1 MLRPDVASFAAR
13 HAPLSPA
20 SMSSLQSGTRPSAR
34 RKWLFAA
41 APALLFV
48 ACVSA
53 DRISGLKPHDNAA
66 LDIGTTSSGVVISQ
80 VYGGGGNSGATL
92 KNDFIELHNTT
103 ATPISINGWSVQ
115 YASSTGSSWTN
126 KTNLTGTIAPG
137 GYFLI
142 QESAGAGGTVDLVPD
157 LTGSINLSGTSGK
170 VALVKSTTVL
180 TGTCPVSG
188 DIADFVGFGTAANC
202 FEGSAPTATL
212 SNTTAAIRGDNGNQ
226 DSNDNK
232 ADFTVLAPNP
242 RNSTSPAHVGS
253 GGGVAGALDHIVLTA
268 ASTVER
274 GRTVSFS
281 AVLQDASN
289 VQITD
294 ASAVYAW
301 SSSDESIA
309 KVTGTSENTATI
321 TGIAEGGPV
330 DITLTVTSH
339 GVNKTASTKLTVI
352 PRVLGH
358 LSLSAG
364 TSPLVIGYQT
374 QLFLSGTDDSGNP
387 VPPASVAWTTS
398 DANVV
403 AIDQRGLI
411 TAAGDGSAVLKATAP
426 DGSFATYTMTT
437 EVPFYNSS
445 ARLGHNTEFGV
456 PTDADPSND
465 VIIAREQYTISYNP
479 QRGGPNWVS
488 WDLSASHLGSRNRC
502 NCYSADTALVR
513 LGYGAYMYTTLDYIG
528 SGYDRGHMEPSADQT
543 ATDDENARTFFLTNF
558 LPQKHG
564 LNAGPWEDLENEL
577 RDSVK
582 AGREAYIIAGG
593 IFTNGTGLG
602 TVNNA
607 GKIAIPDSTWKIVV
621 MMPANTGLDQ
631 VTSASD
637 VNVFAVNMP
646 NVDNPG
652 SNDWRDFR
660 TTVGQIQTSTG
671 YDFLSSLPE
680 AIQCKVEQRNCAP
693 VVNAFAGGTILVG
706 ETYTATGTFTDA
718 ATDSWTGT
726 VNFGD
731 GSVQPL
737 PISGMSFQLSHR
749 YTSAGN
755 FVVTA
760 TVRDQLGAAG
770 SASAAVE
777 VQSSL
782 RGVQNLVAMLT
793 AANDVNTN
801 SLRVKLDA
809 AAKQLAG
816 GNGTPAANQLG
827 AFENELRAMVISG
840 RVSPSAAAPLLE
852 YADRVIN
859 SMR

>member
-1 MLRPDVASFAAR
+1 
-13 HAPLSPA
+13 
-20 SMSSLQSGTRPSAR
+20 MSSIPSGSRRSAR
-34 RKWLFAA
+34 RNWLLAA
-41 APALLFV
+41 APALLFI

-53 DRISGLKPHDNAA
+53 DRITGLKPHDRAA

-103 ATPISINGWSVQ
+103 STAISINGWSVQ
-115 YASSTGSSWTN
+115 YASSAGTSWTN
-126 KTNLTGTIAPG
+126 KTNLSGTIAPG

-142 QESAGAGGTVDLVPD
+142 QEAAGAGGTVDLVPD
-157 LTGSINLSGTSGK
+157 LTGSINMSGTSGK

-180 TGTCPVSG
+180 TGACPVSG
-188 DIADFVGFGTAANC
+188 DIADFVGFGTAASC
-202 FEGSAPTATL
+202 FEGTAPTANL
-212 SNTTAAIRGDNGNQ
+212 SNTSAAIRGDDGNQ
-226 DSNDNK
+226 DTNDNK
-232 ADFTVLAPNP
+232 ADFTIVAPAP
-242 RNSTSPAHVGS
+242 RNSASPAHVGS

-268 ASTVER
+268 ASSVER

-281 AVLQDASN
+281 AVLQDANN

-294 ASAVYAW
+294 ASATYAW
-301 SSSDESIA
+301 TSSDESIA
-309 KVTGTSENTATI
+309 RVTATSDNSATI

-330 DITLTVTSH
+330 DITLVVTSH
-339 GVNKTASTKLTVI
+339 GVSRTTSAPLTVI

-358 LSLSAG
+358 VTLSAG
-364 TSPLVIGYQT
+364 TSPLVVGYQT
-374 QLFLSGTDDSGNP
+374 QLFVGGTDDSGNP
-387 VPPASVAWTTS
+387 VTPGSVTWSTS
-398 DANVV
+398 DASIVK
-403 AIDQRGLI
+403 IDQRGLL
-411 TAAGDGSAVLKATAP
+411 TAAGNGTAVLKATAP
-426 DGSFATYTMTT
+426 DGSFATYSMTT
-437 EVPFYNSS
+437 EVPFYNSN

-456 PTDADPSND
+456 PTDADPSDD

-513 LGYGAYMYTTLDYIG
+513 LGYGDYMYTTLDYTG

-543 ATDDENARTFFLTNF
+543 ATDGENARTFFLTNF

-577 RDSVK
+577 RDSVRT
-582 AGREAYIIAGG
+582 GREAYIIAGG
-593 IFTNGTGLG
+593 IFTNGVGLG

-652 SNDWRDFR
+652 SNDWRNFR
-660 TTVGQIQTSTG
+660 TTVAQIQASTG

-680 AIQCKVEQRNCAP
+680 AIQCKVEVRNCP
-693 VVNAFAGGTILVG
+693 PIVNPFAGATILVG
-706 ETYTATGTFTDA
+706 ETYTASGTFTDA

-726 VNFGD
+726 VSFGD

-737 PISGMSFQLSHR
+737 PISGMTFQLSHR
-749 YTSAGN
+749 YASAGS
-755 FVVTA
+755 FTVSA

-770 SASAAVE
+770 SASAVVQ
-777 VQSSL
+777 VQSSQ
-782 RGVQNLVAMLT
+782 RGVENLAGML
-793 AANDVNTN
+793 AASGVNTN

-809 AAKQLAG
+809 AAKQLADG
-816 GNGTPAANQLG
+816 KGTPAANQLG

-852 YADRVIN
+852 YAERVIR
-859 SMR
+859 SIQ